1 MCDLFAVCSVRHSRR
16 FLVKVHHPGSKFDVV
31 LQSSSEWMLED
42 VAFGLS
48 LSSRS
53 KLEPVIEVKGEL
65 LPMSLSH
72 FAQQETDLS
81 MQIRLQQKS
90 RLRLALP
97 TRSKSREPR
106 LCPESIQ
113 DSKIDLG
120 FEGWVRITRNSFCS
134 LAQVSPK
141 ACVDLNSLEEICR
154 MGALGNFFT
163 LSQLRC

>member
-1 MCDLFAVCSVRHSRR
+1 MLFAVCSVRRSHQ

-31 LQSSSEWMLED
+31 LQSSSEWMLVD

-48 LSSRS
+48 LNLRG
-53 KLEPVIEVKGEL
+53 KVEPAIEVKGEL

-72 FAQQETDLS
+72 FAQQETNLS

-97 TRSKSREPR
+97 TRSKSRESR
-106 LCPESIQ
+106 LCPESI
-113 DSKIDLG
+113 DAKFDLG

-141 ACVDLNSLEEICR
+141 ACLDLNSLEQLCR
-154 MGALGNFFT
+154 LGALGSFLT
-163 LSQLRC
+163 LSQ